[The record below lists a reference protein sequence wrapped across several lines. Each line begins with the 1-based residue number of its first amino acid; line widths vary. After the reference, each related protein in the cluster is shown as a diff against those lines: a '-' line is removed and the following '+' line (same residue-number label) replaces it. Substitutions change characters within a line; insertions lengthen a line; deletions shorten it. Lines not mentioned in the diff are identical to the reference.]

1 MPIILKNKNE
11 STINIQD
18 NKVDIIDDRNKS
30 SVTAISKNG
39 DRVTDDKLKLFINGE
54 RVVLNDTLRKK
65 LIELLME
72 V

>member
-11 STINIQD
+11 SAINIQD
-18 NKVDIIDDRNKS
+18 NKIDIIDDRSRS

-39 DRVTDDKLKLFINGE
+39 EKVNDDRLKLFVNGKKIM
-54 RVVLNDTLRKK
+54 LNEIIRKK

>member
-54 RVVLNDTLRKK
+54 RVVLNDILRKK